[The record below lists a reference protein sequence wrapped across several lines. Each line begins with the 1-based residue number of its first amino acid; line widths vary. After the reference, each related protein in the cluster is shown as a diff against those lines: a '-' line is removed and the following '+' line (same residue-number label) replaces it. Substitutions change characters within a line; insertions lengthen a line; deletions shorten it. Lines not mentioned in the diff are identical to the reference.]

1 MKTNGLRTIFNVGTR
16 TTIFFPSPRVSVL
29 RSLNTSRVYRPAP
42 IPSSS
47 PTGENRGNAKMPP
60 AMRPRSN
67 KSQFLRLCSF
77 EGALSAQSVGYRTRE
92 TRQNVPRRRE
102 KSDKLIKISSLIPI
116 LSRLLRIS
124 KRGGNVYSTYLLKL
138 VSIQLEMERFF
149 AWNAATKFG
158 LNLEKTAS
166 STEIL
171 FLA

>member
-1 MKTNGLRTIFNVGTR
+1 MKTKGLRTIFNVGTR

-60 AMRPRSN
+60 AMRPRSRIRTN

-77 EGALSAQSVGYRTRE
+77 EDALPAQSVGYRTRE
-92 TRQNVPRRRE
+92 TRQNVPTRRE
-102 KSDKLIKISSLIPI
+102 KSGKLIKISSLI

-124 KRGGNVYSTYLLKL
+124 KRGDIFYIFVKISIDSTRDGTLLC
-138 VSIQLEMERFF
+138 LERSDKV
-149 AWNAATKFG
+149 WLKPRKNSK
-158 LNLEKTAS
+158 
-166 STEIL
+166 
-171 FLA
+171 